1 MGCWGLRARSRR
13 LRRIRHR
20 NRPHRSPHRRHQGP
34 RRRSRRLHPR
44 LSAWWRTSTPGVA
57 GPACRN
63 GDTRGRERQSSAA
76 EPKTA
81 CHTPRSDTRRSASL
95 RMVGVIRL
103 ERIRAATARARPH
116 VHRTPLVP
124 VDGALLKLECLQ
136 PTGSFKVRGFFA
148 AALALPEEKRSNGLI
163 TVSAGNAAQAC
174 AYAAHALGV
183 SCRVVMY
190 DTAPAT
196 KIEGVKR
203 WGGRPML
210 MPRAALLDWL
220 ANQGWESEP
229 EAFIHPFADT
239 EVMAGHVGLGL
250 ELVEDV
256 PDLARVLIPV
266 GGGGLIGGTASAIKG
281 LRRGVEVIGVQSDGY
296 ALWTKALEAGGPVS
310 IAPETIADGTTAP
323 FDERMLGLMKEV
335 VDRWLTVPEPRLR
348 AAIAELA
355 VAGKVVAEGAGALAY
370 AALEQLP
377 PGPATSTRSFWRAS
391 SVRYAW
397 SLGRI
402 HSGRPNACY

>member
-1 MGCWGLRARSRR
+1 
-13 LRRIRHR
+13 
-20 NRPHRSPHRRHQGP
+20 
-34 RRRSRRLHPR
+34 
-44 LSAWWRTSTPGVA
+44 
-57 GPACRN
+57 
-63 GDTRGRERQSSAA
+63 
-76 EPKTA
+76 
-81 CHTPRSDTRRSASL
+81 
-95 RMVGVIRL
+95 VIGL
-103 ERIRAATARARPH
+103 ERIRAAAERARPY

-148 AALALPEEKRSNGLI
+148 AALALPEDKRSQGLI

-174 AYAAHALGV
+174 AYAAHSLGV
-183 SCRVVMY
+183 PCRVVMY

-203 WGGRPML
+203 WGGKPVL
-210 MPRAALLDWL
+210 MPRPALLDWL
-220 ANQGWESEP
+220 SNQGWESEP
-229 EAFIHPFADT
+229 EIFIHPFADT
-239 EVMAGHVGLGL
+239 EVMAGHGGLGF
-250 ELVEDV
+250 ELVDDV

-281 LRRGVEVIGVQSDGY
+281 LRPNVEVFGVQSDGY
-296 ALWTKALEAGGPVS
+296 PLWTRALEAGGPVS
-310 IAPETIADGTTAP
+310 ITPDTIADGTTAP
-323 FDERMLGLMKEV
+323 FDARMLPLMREV

-377 PGPATSTRSFWRAS
+377 PGPKTVAVVSGGNIDPKLLAS
-391 SVRYAW
+391 LLS
-397 SLGRI
+397 
-402 HSGRPNACY
+402 

>member
-1 MGCWGLRARSRR
+1 
-13 LRRIRHR
+13 
-20 NRPHRSPHRRHQGP
+20 
-34 RRRSRRLHPR
+34 
-44 LSAWWRTSTPGVA
+44 
-57 GPACRN
+57 
-63 GDTRGRERQSSAA
+63 
-76 EPKTA
+76 
-81 CHTPRSDTRRSASL
+81 
-95 RMVGVIRL
+95 MVGVIGL
-103 ERIRAATARARPH
+103 ERIRAAADRARPY

-148 AALALPEEKRSNGLI
+148 AALALPEEKRSHGLI

-229 EAFIHPFADT
+229 ETFIHPFADS
-239 EVMAGHVGLGL
+239 EVMAGHGGLGL
-250 ELVEDV
+250 ELLEDV
-256 PDLARVLIPV
+256 PDLARVLVPV
-266 GGGGLIGGTASAIKG
+266 GGGGLIGGIASALKG
-281 LRRGVEVIGVQSDGY
+281 VRPEVEVIGVQSDGY
-296 ALWTKALEAGGPVS
+296 PLWTKSIEAGGPVS
-310 IAPETIADGTTAP
+310 IKPETIADGTTAP
-323 FDERMLGLMKEV
+323 FDARMFELVKEC

-348 AAIAELA
+348 TAIRE
-355 VAGKVVAEGAGALAY
+355 VASVAKVVAEAAGALAY
-370 AALEQLP
+370 AALEQVE
-377 PGPATSTRSFWRAS
+377 PGPRTVAVVSGGNIDPQLLASLLS
-391 SVRYAW
+391 SVAAPPSSSPRDRA
-397 SLGRI
+397 
-402 HSGRPNACY
+402 